1 MSRID
6 PSRIIDLS
14 GIHNQVSEKVEQPN
28 NHISDVVKN
37 TVTETLELQKHRY
50 GDSNITNASLSATQI
65 NTFANLSISAK
76 KFLNKTANSLNLSAR
91 SYLKVIRVARTIADL
106 EQSLE
111 IKPGHLAEAL
121 TFRKKT
127 PKTP

>member
-1 MSRID
+1 
-6 PSRIIDLS
+6 
-14 GIHNQVSEKVEQPN
+14 
-28 NHISDVVKN
+28 
-37 TVTETLELQKHRY
+37 
-50 GDSNITNASLSATQI
+50 SATQI
-65 NTFANLSISAK
+65 NTFTNLSISAK
-76 KFLNKTANSLNLSAR
+76 KFLDKTANSLNLSAR

-106 EQSLE
+106 DQSLE